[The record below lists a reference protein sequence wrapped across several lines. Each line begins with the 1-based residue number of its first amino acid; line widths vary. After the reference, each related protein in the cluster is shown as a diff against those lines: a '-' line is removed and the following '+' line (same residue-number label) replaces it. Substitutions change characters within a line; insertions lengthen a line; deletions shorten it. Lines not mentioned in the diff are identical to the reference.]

1 MDDGACVAAA
11 APLVLLAVSELLPFV
26 RRLTGRSNLAP
37 TGIIDLL
44 YILAVLLFTSGCLRD
59 RLIGPVERLLGR
71 DVNGDGVVGSP
82 THSVSSTS
90 GPSTSQEAAVAAAA
104 PAVID
109 APVANATASNIREL

>member
-1 MDDGACVAAA
+1 MSDGACVAAA

-59 RLIGPVERLLGR
+59 RLIGPLERLLGR
-71 DVNGDGVVGSP
+71 DVNGDGVIGSP
-82 THSVSSTS
+82 AHSVSSS
-90 GPSTSQEAAVAAAA
+90 SAPSTSQEAAVAAAA